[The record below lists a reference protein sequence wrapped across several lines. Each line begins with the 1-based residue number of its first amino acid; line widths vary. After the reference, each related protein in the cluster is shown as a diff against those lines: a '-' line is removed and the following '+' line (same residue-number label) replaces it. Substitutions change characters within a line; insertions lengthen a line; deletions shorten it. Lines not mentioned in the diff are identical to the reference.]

1 MQTSKSVQTC
11 VINACIVLYN
21 MCIQY
26 NIPVPD
32 DNDIRDV
39 DFGMMGGNAYENDN
53 ENEGNAYR

>member
-1 MQTSKSVQTC
+1 
-11 VINACIVLYN
+11 

-39 DFGMMGGNAYENDN
+39 DFGMMGGNADENDN